1 MFSKNYSSDY
11 VEREIIASIFFRN
24 EIIDFLQIKPKYFM
38 NKINEKI
45 LEEQIECYKKHKVV
59 DLPLMTGMNT
69 GELLDTYVDICTND
83 MYYLNDWERQLKM
96 AQELVLSKYKEKVI
110 KDLFK
115 ELEQGKITY
124 EDYQSKMDKIG
135 KIQITS
141 TNDNRMKTINDIDTS
156 YEEKTYIKSGCIQ
169 LDKKMKGFALSQL
182 SVWSGSNA
190 SAKSTYLN
198 QIALESIK
206 QGYKVGIFSGELT
219 DRDLLSW
226 ITLNAAGKDNIKLN
240 EEKGYYYVY
249 STKKEKILKWLNGK
263 LFIYDN
269 EFGNDAREILQSVEN
284 CVKKNDVKVLI
295 LDNLMA
301 MNLSKFGDQKYDM
314 QTRLITELSAMAK
327 RLNVHIHFVCHPR
340 KSTAFLRKIDISGSA
355 DLTNIANNVLIM
367 HRVNSDFKKSF
378 KEWAGLKEGED
389 HPIFHYSNAIEICKN
404 RDFGIQDEMIGLYF
418 EQGSKRMLNN
428 QGEDKKYGWEYLD

>member
-1 MFSKNYSSDY
+1 MI
-11 VEREIIASIFFRN
+11 V
-24 EIIDFLQIKPKYFM
+24 
-38 NKINEKI
+38 
-45 LEEQIECYKKHKVV
+45 CYKKHKII
-59 DLPLMTGMNT
+59 DMTLMTGLNT
-69 GELLDTYVDICTND
+69 VELVETCVDIITND
-83 MYYLNDWERQLKM
+83 MYYLSDWERQLQCS
-96 AQELVLSKYKEKVI
+96 QEQILNHYKEKVI
-110 KDLFK
+110 KDCFK
-115 ELEQGKITY
+115 ELEIGKISY
-124 EDYQSKMDKIG
+124 EEYQEKMDKIG

-141 TNDNRMKTINDIDTS
+141 TNNNRMKTIKDIDTT
-156 YEEKTYIKSGCIQ
+156 YEEKTYIKSGCDY

-219 DRDLLSW
+219 DKDLLSW
-226 ITLNAAGKDNIKLN
+226 ITLNAAGKDNIKQN
-240 EEKGYYYVY
+240 EEKGYYYVFK
-249 STKKEKILKWLNGK
+249 TVKERILKWLDNK
-263 LFIYDN
+263 LFIYNNDY
-269 EFGNDAREILQSVEN
+269 GNDAKEILQSVES

-301 MNLSKFGDQKYDM
+301 MNLSKFGEQKYDM

-378 KEWAGLKEGED
+378 RDWANLKENEE
-389 HPIFHYSNAIEICKN
+389 HELFKYSNVIEICKN

-418 EQGSKRMLNN
+418 EIGSKRLLNY
-428 QGEDKKYGWEYLD
+428 QGEEKNYGY